1 MKIIRKSAIFSDCR
15 SYRYSLTRTWDVS
28 KKYVLFIGLNPST
41 ADENYDDPTIRRC
54 VDYAH
59 RWGYGGLVMTN
70 LFAFRATLPID
81 LKNAKFP
88 IGEQNNQYIIN
99 LHKNSGLTVAAW
111 GNDGC
116 FKERDKEVIS
126 LVTKLV
132 CLKINKTGQPAHPL
146 YQNKAT
152 KLINYP
158 A

>member
-1 MKIIRKSAIFSDCR
+1 MKIIKKSAILSDCR
-15 SYRYSLTRTWDVS
+15 IYRYSLTRTWDVN

-88 IGEQNNQYIIN
+88 IGKENNLWI
-99 LHKNSGLTVAAW
+99 G
-111 GNDGC
+111 
-116 FKERDKEVIS
+116 
-126 LVTKLV
+126 KLV
-132 CLKINKTGQPAHPL
+132 DTS
-146 YQNKAT
+146 
-152 KLINYP
+152 
-158 A
+158 

>member
-1 MKIIRKSAIFSDCR
+1 MKIIKKSAIFSDCR
-15 SYRYSLTRTWDVS
+15 RYRYSLTRTWDVS

-99 LHKNSGLTVAAW
+99 LHKNSGLTVAVW

-116 FKERDKEVIS
+116 FKDRDKEVLS